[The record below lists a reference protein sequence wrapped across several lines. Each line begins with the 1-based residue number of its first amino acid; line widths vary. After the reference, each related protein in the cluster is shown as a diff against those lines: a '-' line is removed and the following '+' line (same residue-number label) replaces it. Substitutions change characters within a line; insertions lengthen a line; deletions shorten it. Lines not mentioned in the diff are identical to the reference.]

1 MLTDAMYKYLLQ
13 KSQIILAIFVH
24 LTITNERTDLEK
36 NTYSVILSIIKPL
49 TWCITN

>member
-1 MLTDAMYKYLLQ
+1 MYKYLRQ

-36 NTYSVILSIIKPL
+36 NTYSVILPIIKPL
-49 TWCITN
+49 TRCIAN